1 MKLILYV
8 LSLLVL
14 IIIALLMMGHT
25 VVHFSPF
32 YITMKTPYIPVS
44 VIVIFLIYCLIQK
57 KVKTINRILNI
68 QYPIFLF
75 NVF

>member
-14 IIIALLMMGHT
+14 IIMALLMMGHT

-32 YITMKTPYIPVS
+32 YVTMKTPYIPVS
-44 VIVIFLIYCLIQK
+44 VIVVFLIYCLIQK
-57 KVKTINRILNI
+57 KSKNY
-68 QYPIFLF
+68 Q
-75 NVF
+75 